1 MVLFEALVILF
12 VAWVAYTVFA
22 VVDHGLIGFLK
33 AAVDNTAVIQVAV
46 DLVISAVIALGFI
59 SGDAKRRGLPFAPY
73 LIATI
78 FTGSIGLLAY
88 LIHRTWRGRLSTP
101 TA

>member
-1 MVLFEALVILF
+1 MLFEALVILF
-12 VAWVAYTVFA
+12 VAWVAYSAFA
-22 VVDHGLIGFLK
+22 VFDHGLIGFLK

-46 DLVISAVIALGFI
+46 NLVISAAIALGFI
-59 SGDAKRRGLPFAPY
+59 RGDAKRRALPFAPY
-73 LIATI
+73 LSATI

-88 LIHRTWRGRLSTP
+88 LIHRTWRARLSAP